1 MFTRS
6 GNVCQL
12 FLNGDYCPFF
22 PGIKYCI
29 ITLQMVVKHS
39 RLSVLSYS
47 GPRRVFT
54 YKNNLYINMIQKL
67 IADSRGLKANF
78 RCKNTEMKMES
89 QTFFLKKLKVT
100 FRSLKNP
107 FSSISVKKDSR
118 GGSITSLP
126 PAPIL
131 NRTGGNPPKILFN
144 RSSGNPPTANF
155 ESNKRKSSPCLK
167 QQGMISALLRG
178 AKPIASLDQENCAIM
193 EVSYKKIYCVHLR
206 HEPKSE

>member
-1 MFTRS
+1 MPFRPWNKYYIRLCKCLSSLFLYKYRDSLNCHSVFGYWKNMFTRS

-12 FLNGDYCPFF
+12 FLNGDYCPSI

-29 ITLQMVVKHS
+29 IALQMVVKHL

-131 NRTGGNPPKILFN
+131 NRTGGNSPKILFN
-144 RSSGNPPTANF
+144 QSSGNP
-155 ESNKRKSSPCLK
+155 
-167 QQGMISALLRG
+167 LL
-178 AKPIASLDQENCAIM
+178 
-193 EVSYKKIYCVHLR
+193 Y
-206 HEPKSE
+206 